1 MRITGQ
7 ETTNNAQRPE
17 GAVRSY
23 ETSRTIF

>member
-7 ETTNNAQRPE
+7 ETTKNTQRPE
-17 GAVRSY
+17 SAVCSY